1 MPLLFATVNE
11 PLAILIYIHLYICK
25 TSLYVISHVISLY
38 VDGILLFFT
47 KHISA
52 SLGSIAKEY
61 RSVSSYKVNLSKS
74 AIISLTLSFPGQKLF
89 LYYLH
94 LSASQSPSLDNVM
107 IWVHCTFS
115 FSVYSCMDYMEL
127 DLYEVNSC
135 IQT

>member
-74 AIISLTLSFPGQKLF
+74 TIISLTLSHSRAKNCFYTTYIYQPLKVP
-89 LYYLH
+89 H
-94 LSASQSPSLDNVM
+94 
-107 IWVHCTFS
+107 
-115 FSVYSCMDYMEL
+115 
-127 DLYEVNSC
+127 
-135 IQT
+135 